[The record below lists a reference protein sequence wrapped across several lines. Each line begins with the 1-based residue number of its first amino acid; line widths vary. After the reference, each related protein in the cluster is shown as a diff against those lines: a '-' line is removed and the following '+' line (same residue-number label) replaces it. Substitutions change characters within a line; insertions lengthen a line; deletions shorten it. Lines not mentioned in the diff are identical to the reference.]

1 MTSFEPVRELL
12 ESFVDQGR
20 EIGAG
25 LSIWHHGK
33 EALLVSAGTVD
44 DSGDPWRDDT
54 LVHTYSVGKP
64 MAALA
69 ALVAVARGQLTLDG
83 PLADVWPAYGV
94 RGKGS
99 TTLRHVLSHTAGQQY
114 FPPSDAGLF
123 DTTGLIRS
131 LEDGTPAAKPGTLI
145 AEHALTYGHLIDG
158 ALAAAGAPSVAETL
172 AEIAAEADWDLHFGV
187 PDHELDRIADL
198 AYLQPDWVEQNDSK
212 AFAHPA
218 GSLDI
223 SILNSRRWRQHSFPA
238 IGLHT
243 TASGLAKFYWDLT
256 NDDGP
261 VADAIGIDLLS
272 EYINVQAAGPDQ
284 LLKRDVEWTLGF
296 LIDEDD
302 ITMGGIGG
310 SAGWYDAELD
320 YSFGFVTRG
329 LADHDR
335 ATELWHATI
344 ACLAEPS

>member
-12 ESFVDQGR
+12 ESFVDDGR

-25 LSIWHHGK
+25 LSIWHRDV
-33 EALLVSAGTVD
+33 EALRVSAGTINAA
-44 DSGDPWRDDT
+44 GDPWEDDT

-69 ALVAVARGQLTLDG
+69 ALVAVARGQLTLDE
-83 PLADVWPAYGV
+83 PLSAVWPAYGV
-94 RGKGS
+94 RGKAS
-99 TTLRHVLSHTAGQQY
+99 TTLRQVLSHTAGQQY
-114 FPPSDAGLF
+114 FPSSGADLF
-123 DTTGLIRS
+123 DTAGLIRS
-131 LEDGTPAAKPGTLI
+131 LEEATPTAKPGSTI

-172 AEIAAEADWDLHFGV
+172 REIAAVAGWDLHFGV
-187 PDHELDRIADL
+187 PEDDLDRVAEL
-198 AYLQPDWVEQNDSK
+198 EYLQPDWVEQTNGK

-218 GSLDI
+218 GTLDI
-223 SILNSRRWRQHSFPA
+223 SILNSSRWRRHSFPA
-238 IGLHT
+238 IGLH
-243 TASGLAKFYWDLT
+243 ASASSLAKFYWDLT
-256 NDDGP
+256 HDDGP
-261 VADAIGIDLLS
+261 VADAIGLDLLN
-272 EYINVQAAGPDQ
+272 EYINVQAAGPDL

-296 LIDEDD
+296 QIDEDD

-310 SAGWYDAELD
+310 SAGWYDEELD

-335 ATELWHATI
+335 STELWHATI
-344 ACLAEPS
+344 ACLAEPT